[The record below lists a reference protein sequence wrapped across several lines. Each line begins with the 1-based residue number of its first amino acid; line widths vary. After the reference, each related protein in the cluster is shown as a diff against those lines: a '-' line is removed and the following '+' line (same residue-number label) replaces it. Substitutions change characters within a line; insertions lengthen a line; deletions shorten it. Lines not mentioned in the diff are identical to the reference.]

1 MENREFVSRILEL
14 QNSAAKS
21 STLESQNDEYVKRT
35 AAMQEEIKDLRA
47 NLKQVEAVKNT
58 FERDMAVYITE
69 NKSLKQQVS
78 VLKSAHDKNASTSA
92 RLLHEIKDGNKKLMS
107 LREEEY
113 QSNLDRMK
121 EELTSSK
128 SEWTV
133 KFRNLETK
141 NNMMRSE
148 KRDLEKKIQE
158 LSTKLTESDKANS
171 SSSLKSKIQVQALES
186 KLTKLDDDARKINE
200 KHQKELKTLQQQ
212 LEDREKQLGAQSNI
226 NKRIHKDLKT
236 ETDEIKQQ
244 LQNEVSKNKELN
256 NQILRLELKVK
267 SSSENLKHF
276 EEEKTVKLKSYEEQI
291 LVLKKDVNAKSS
303 KIEELQQELYEVHD
317 SNTGELQDLKNK
329 IVVLKN
335 DKRNA
340 LNKNIEITEELESLK
355 RGMSRE
361 MENIKDTCKQ
371 EMDKLKKEFKEKEK
385 HSAAQSCISRKV
397 QEDMKRKLENEKNEI
412 EGERIK
418 NNKLINDVKR
428 LELQLKS
435 SQESAKTVEN
445 DNTLKLKLSQEKVS
459 SLQQEILIKN
469 KKVNELQKQL
479 LEAQEM
485 NGKDMEEL
493 TEKLATVKREKRNA
507 QEKINELNGELES
520 LKRGMSREMEDI
532 EESCKQEMD
541 KLKREFTEK
550 EKHSAAQSCI
560 SRKVQEDM
568 KRKLENEKTEI
579 EGERIKNNKLIND
592 IKRLELQLKSFQE
605 SAKTVENDNTLKLK
619 LSEEKVSSLQQEIL
633 IKNKK
638 MNELQKQLLEAQEMN
653 GRDMEELT
661 EKLATVKREKRY
673 AQEKINELNEEI
685 SKSERIKSRAESGSK
700 ILKEKHE
707 NVVRELD
714 QMTKK
719 FNSMEEKCADLEE
732 ELDSHRSKS
741 SKISEMRHE
750 ITQLRSDKRTL
761 ESELKDKEDEILRI
775 TSDQRKLSA
784 VEKSAKENE
793 NKLKKDL
800 ESVEIE
806 MENMEKE
813 YKSRIDELEDKLSE
827 TKRKLAAQNIT
838 SVTVCKRAEEDYQKQ
853 IEEKEKLEKVNIE
866 QLEQERGNIE
876 KLKQELEEALTEL
889 EIAKDEKA
897 ALEEKFDVLRENCT
911 VIETLEEQLDDYHDK
926 CQQLQEQNA
935 SLIEKL
941 AVSTREK
948 GGANRKVEKY
958 ENENKE
964 QLEKMEETEKALETL
979 KQTCV
984 MLEEQIV
991 GLENI
996 NNQLMKNQEELSEE
1010 KEKAVKDTRNAM
1022 NKLGKLEHTI
1032 ALEKRRGVELKEN
1045 VDEEMIELQVQAREE
1060 ANKVQELQDELS
1072 DLERKYKLLEMNAN
1086 SLQQKLNNEKDMSE
1100 RYRQD
1105 AENSRSRMATLESV
1119 RQQTSSGLRS
1129 EIERADALAHEK
1141 TALQNNFDTMKMKQ
1155 SHESIKMNCTLG
1167 QQSKLID
1174 FLQAKVESLEPHDKK
1189 KKKKKNDLYQVPL
1202 QYRELQDMLEESKQT
1217 NIQLQ
1222 QKVNDLRTEL
1232 QDTKSDVHRLKHG
1245 ITGATPSSSSQALSP
1260 GSMAA
1265 ISALLKSPNTNM
1277 TPLSGN
1283 TRSKPRMHH
1292 NIPHRL
1298 VENLCIQTTKCSVC
1312 LDTVRFGRM
1321 SLKCIECH
1329 SACHIKCRSNMT
1341 STCGLPGGLVQHYKQ
1356 GGGKIHS
1363 ASPVSCITNGSETDG
1378 NAQGWLKVFC
1388 GGTSWERKFVQLRDG
1403 VVIISNTEKPLSS
1416 SKKLKIDVS
1425 NKEREIIDLVKQ
1437 QGYVHSTVPVSELE
1451 SSAKADI
1458 PYVFK
1463 LELGPDTSC
1472 WPPRNLYF
1480 LSSGFT
1486 DKQKWV
1492 SALEAITTRNSVTQS
1507 VINESKVIGNKIVT
1521 MQVNEKLEI
1530 NCSLP
1535 ISKEKVIFGCD
1546 EGLYVLSPSTSS
1558 VSDRSH
1564 MTKVAGAQQILQMNF
1579 LKSPNLIV
1587 AIEGPKR
1594 RIVTFDVNNL
1604 MTSTKPSEMSVK
1616 LIPVDDLSSCHLFA
1630 VGSVEGAPHLCSA
1643 TAAGIQIHRFNSQ
1656 LKKFVK
1662 RKEISTSE
1670 PCTCLQFTMCSIIMG
1685 TNKFYEIELKSYK
1698 VDEFLDLV
1706 DRSLSFDHDS
1716 FPVSVLQIGEKNGKY
1731 EYLLCYHEFGVFVD
1745 CFGKRTRKENMVW
1758 SRLPLSFAY
1767 KSPYLIITHFHSVEI
1782 IRISPYQDY
1791 NDSLTTQQSYI
1802 NLPSPRYLG
1811 PAITEGAAYF
1821 SANEGGKITVFC
1833 CKGNMDLSDESKENK
1848 DEQKACL
1855 KRRRMQLAASSQESL
1870 DDDIQARPKR
1880 TQRSPSIGSSSTI
1893 LSDTTNMSVSC
1904 ESLLSCNTSRWTLG
1918 SKMTHFPG
1926 DTPKTSMPRRFRNY
1940 SHDSIDSTGTMT
1952 SDATYKM
1959 YAEDDSSSIQSS
1971 SSSNSNNNN
1980 SNRLMMWKPVTPGSG
1995 KKVPPEKPIRKSK
2008 TPNKLNFDPVDI

>member
-493 TEKLATVKREKRNA
+493 TEKLATVKREKRN
-507 QEKINELNGELES
+507 
-520 LKRGMSREMEDI
+520 
-532 EESCKQEMD
+532 
-541 KLKREFTEK
+541 
-550 EKHSAAQSCI
+550 
-560 SRKVQEDM
+560 
-568 KRKLENEKTEI
+568 
-579 EGERIKNNKLIND
+579 
-592 IKRLELQLKSFQE
+592 
-605 SAKTVENDNTLKLK
+605 
-619 LSEEKVSSLQQEIL
+619 
-633 IKNKK
+633 
-638 MNELQKQLLEAQEMN
+638 
-653 GRDMEELT
+653 
-661 EKLATVKREKRY
+661 

>member
-128 SEWTV
+128 GEWTE

-141 NNMMRSE
+141 NNMMRSD

-171 SSSLKSKIQVQALES
+171 SSSLKSKIQVQALEN

-291 LVLKKDVNAKSS
+291 SVLKKDVNAKSS

-317 SNTGELQDLKNK
+317 SNTGELQDLKNN

-397 QEDMKRKLENEKNEI
+397 QEDMKRKLENEKSEI

-418 NNKLINDVKR
+418 NNKLNNDVKR

-435 SQESAKTVEN
+435 SQDSAKTVEN
-445 DNTLKLKLSQEKVS
+445 DNTLKLKLSEEKVS

-507 QEKINELNGELES
+507 QEKINELN
-520 LKRGMSREMEDI
+520 
-532 EESCKQEMD
+532 
-541 KLKREFTEK
+541 
-550 EKHSAAQSCI
+550 
-560 SRKVQEDM
+560 
-568 KRKLENEKTEI
+568 
-579 EGERIKNNKLIND
+579 
-592 IKRLELQLKSFQE
+592 
-605 SAKTVENDNTLKLK
+605 
-619 LSEEKVSSLQQEIL
+619 
-633 IKNKK
+633 
-638 MNELQKQLLEAQEMN
+638 
-653 GRDMEELT
+653 
-661 EKLATVKREKRY
+661 
-673 AQEKINELNEEI
+673 EEI
-685 SKSERIKSRAESGSK
+685 SKSERIKSKAESGSK

-761 ESELKDKEDEILRI
+761 ESELKDKEDEIRRI

-838 SVTVCKRAEEDYQKQ
+838 SVTMCKRAEEDFQKQ

-911 VIETLEEQLDDYHDK
+911 VIETLEEQLDEYHEK

-1010 KEKAVKDTRNAM
+1010 KEKAVKDSRNAM
-1022 NKLGKLEHTI
+1022 KRLGELEHTI

-1265 ISALLKSPNTNM
+1265 ISALLKSPNTNV

-1321 SLKCIECH
+1321 SLKCTECH

-1356 GGGKIHS
+1356 GGSKIHS

-1507 VINESKVIGNKIVT
+1507 VINESKIIGNKIVT

-1564 MTKVAGAQQILQMNF
+1564 MTKVTGAQQILQMNF

-1848 DEQKACL
+1848 DDQKACL

-1959 YAEDDSSSIQSS
+1959 YTEDDSSSIQSS
-1971 SSSNSNNNN
+1971 SSNNSNNNN

-2008 TPNKLNFDPVDI
+2008 TPNKLNFDPVDV

>member
-128 SEWTV
+128 GEWTE

-141 NNMMRSE
+141 NNMMRSD

-171 SSSLKSKIQVQALES
+171 SSSLKSKIQVQALEN

-291 LVLKKDVNAKSS
+291 SVLKKDVNAKSS

-317 SNTGELQDLKNK
+317 SNTGELQDLKNN

-397 QEDMKRKLENEKNEI
+397 QEDMKRKLENEKSEI

-418 NNKLINDVKR
+418 NNKLNNDVKR

-435 SQESAKTVEN
+435 SQESAKTV
-445 DNTLKLKLSQEKVS
+445 
-459 SLQQEILIKN
+459 
-469 KKVNELQKQL
+469 
-479 LEAQEM
+479 
-485 NGKDMEEL
+485 G
-493 TEKLATVKREKRNA
+493 
-507 QEKINELNGELES
+507 
-520 LKRGMSREMEDI
+520 
-532 EESCKQEMD
+532 
-541 KLKREFTEK
+541 
-550 EKHSAAQSCI
+550 
-560 SRKVQEDM
+560 
-568 KRKLENEKTEI
+568 
-579 EGERIKNNKLIND
+579 
-592 IKRLELQLKSFQE
+592 
-605 SAKTVENDNTLKLK
+605 NDNTLKLK

-653 GRDMEELT
+653 GKDMEELT
-661 EKLATVKREKRY
+661 EKLATVKREKRN
-673 AQEKINELNEEI
+673 AQEEINELNEEI
-685 SKSERIKSRAESGSK
+685 SKSERIKSKAESGSK

-761 ESELKDKEDEILRI
+761 ESELKDKEDEIRRI

-838 SVTVCKRAEEDYQKQ
+838 SVTMCKRAEEDFQKQ

-911 VIETLEEQLDDYHDK
+911 VIETLEEQLDEYHEK

-1010 KEKAVKDTRNAM
+1010 KEKAVKDSRNAM
-1022 NKLGKLEHTI
+1022 KRLGELEHTI

-1265 ISALLKSPNTNM
+1265 ISALLKSPNTNV

-1321 SLKCIECH
+1321 SLKCTECH

-1356 GGGKIHS
+1356 GGSKIHS

-1507 VINESKVIGNKIVT
+1507 VINESKIIGNKIVT

-1564 MTKVAGAQQILQMNF
+1564 MTKVTGAQQILQMNF

-1848 DEQKACL
+1848 DDQKACL

-1959 YAEDDSSSIQSS
+1959 YTEDDSSSIQSS
-1971 SSSNSNNNN
+1971 SSNNSNNNN

-2008 TPNKLNFDPVDI
+2008 TPNKLNFDPVDV

>member
-469 KKVNELQKQL
+469 KKV
-479 LEAQEM
+479 
-485 NGKDMEEL
+485 
-493 TEKLATVKREKRNA
+493 
-507 QEKINELNGELES
+507 
-520 LKRGMSREMEDI
+520 
-532 EESCKQEMD
+532 
-541 KLKREFTEK
+541 
-550 EKHSAAQSCI
+550 
-560 SRKVQEDM
+560 
-568 KRKLENEKTEI
+568 
-579 EGERIKNNKLIND
+579 
-592 IKRLELQLKSFQE
+592 
-605 SAKTVENDNTLKLK
+605 
-619 LSEEKVSSLQQEIL
+619 
-633 IKNKK
+633 
-638 MNELQKQLLEAQEMN
+638 NELQKQLLEAQEMN